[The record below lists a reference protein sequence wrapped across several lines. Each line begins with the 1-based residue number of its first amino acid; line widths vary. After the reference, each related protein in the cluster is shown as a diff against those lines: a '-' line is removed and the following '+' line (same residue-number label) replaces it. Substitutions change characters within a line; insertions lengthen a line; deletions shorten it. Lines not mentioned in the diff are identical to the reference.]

1 MKYPQLLSNLRVE
14 SKMSQ
19 ELRTQ
24 LSESEKGE
32 LKESFHH
39 MLKWAWRY
47 NKYLEEQAAQLH
59 MLTSWSKTVE
69 VAVSRNISKQAAK
82 PKSRIRI
89 VVVRQSQLGDCGG
102 SGGFWVG
109 ELQGFAGRTP
119 SHVEPHIVTDGGGL
133 ELEFKRFVWFQL
145 SDDWARA
152 EQQRPAKN
160 MTRDNTSC
168 LISRAT

>member
-1 MKYPQLLSNLRVE
+1 MQVLELLEVVQFRCPYTSMKYPQLLSNLRVE

-32 LKESFHH
+32 LKGLFHH

-47 NKYLEEQAAQLH
+47 NKYLEEQTAQLH
-59 MLTSWSKTVE
+59 MLTSWSKIVE
-69 VAVSRNISKQAAK
+69 
-82 PKSRIRI
+82 
-89 VVVRQSQLGDCGG
+89 LGHCGG
-102 SGGFWVG
+102 NGGIWVG
-109 ELQGFAGRTP
+109 ELQGFAGRAP

-133 ELEFKRFVWFQL
+133 ELESKRFVWFQL
-145 SDDWARA
+145 SGDWARA

-160 MTRDNTSC
+160 NDQG
-168 LISRAT
+168 

>member
-1 MKYPQLLSNLRVE
+1 
-14 SKMSQ
+14 MSQ
-19 ELRTQ
+19 ELHTQ

-47 NKYLEEQAAQLH
+47 NKDLEEQAAQLH
-59 MLTSWSKTVE
+59 MLTSWSKIVE
-69 VAVSRNISKQAAK
+69 
-82 PKSRIRI
+82 
-89 VVVRQSQLGDCGG
+89 LGDCGG

-109 ELQGFAGRTP
+109 KLQGVAGRAP
-119 SHVEPHIVTDGGGL
+119 SHVESHIVTNGGGL
-133 ELEFKRFVWFQL
+133 ELEFKRFMWFQL

-152 EQQRPAKN
+152 ETQRPAKN

-168 LISRAT
+168 SISPATQGWLHPA

>member
-1 MKYPQLLSNLRVE
+1 M
-14 SKMSQ
+14 
-19 ELRTQ
+19 
-24 LSESEKGE
+24 
-32 LKESFHH
+32 
-39 MLKWAWRY
+39 
-47 NKYLEEQAAQLH
+47 
-59 MLTSWSKTVE
+59 
-69 VAVSRNISKQAAK
+69 
-82 PKSRIRI
+82 
-89 VVVRQSQLGDCGG
+89 QLGDCGG

-168 LISRAT
+168 SISRATQGWLHPA